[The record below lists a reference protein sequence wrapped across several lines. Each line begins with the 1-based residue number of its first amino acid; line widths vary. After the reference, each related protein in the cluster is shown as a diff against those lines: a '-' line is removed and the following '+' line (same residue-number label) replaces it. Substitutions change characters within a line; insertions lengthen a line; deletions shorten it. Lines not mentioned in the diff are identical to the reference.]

1 MSLMEMN
8 GETAVNVLI
17 LWLVGADGSICYD
30 EAQTIKRVLDDLDH
44 HEDKY
49 YQVVN
54 YLSGLGTEEMNAFVD
69 KSIDFIKEN
78 FSKEKMTTVVM
89 LSQALASAD
98 GNVVHEETQRIERLK
113 EAFEV

>member
-1 MSLMEMN
+1 MSLIEMN

-30 EAQTIKRVLDDLDH
+30 EKATIKRILDDLDH

-54 YLSGLGTEEMNAFVD
+54 YLSGLGTKEMSDFVEDSIAF
-69 KSIDFIKEN
+69 IQGN
-78 FSKEKMTTVVM
+78 FSKEKMRTVLM
-89 LSQALASAD
+89 LSEALASAA
-98 GNVVHEETQRIERLK
+98 GNVVHEETQMIERLK
-113 EAFEV
+113 EAFDL